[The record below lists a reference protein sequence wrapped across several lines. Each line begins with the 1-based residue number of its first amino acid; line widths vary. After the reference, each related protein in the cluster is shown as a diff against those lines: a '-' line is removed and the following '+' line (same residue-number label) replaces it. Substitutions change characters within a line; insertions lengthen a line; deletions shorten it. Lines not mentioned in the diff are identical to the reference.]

1 MKQEAMLREIDGIL
15 SDPEKKARVDR
26 IIPLLH
32 GKWELQIMLEVCR
45 FDVLRF
51 GEIKKKFPSITNTV
65 LTSSLRNLERW
76 GLITRTQ
83 YNEMPPRV
91 EYAPTE
97 KGRSLLPVCYAIIR
111 WGLENGLAG
120 SQADQRYSEGR
131 CNR

>member
-1 MKQEAMLREIDGIL
+1 MEQEAMLREIDGIL

-91 EYAPTE
+91 EYAPTK

-120 SQADQRYSEGR
+120 LQAE
-131 CNR
+131 